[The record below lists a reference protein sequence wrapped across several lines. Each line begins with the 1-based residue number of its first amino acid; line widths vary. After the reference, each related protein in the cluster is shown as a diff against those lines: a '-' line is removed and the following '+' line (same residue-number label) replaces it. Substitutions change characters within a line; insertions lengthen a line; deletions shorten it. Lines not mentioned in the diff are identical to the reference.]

1 MGKPPET
8 MRQAPKYLSLLWP
21 ILVSSA
27 AFNMLHIIKHFF
39 CHTLHYLLHSLPIYS
54 GACVCGSLPCIVMQN
69 KWVFISGR
77 TCTDVHQLRG
87 HAILVGFL
95 SLPEWYN
102 ECMPLQD
109 ALVTMYRVGV
119 VRGTRTAARILI
131 SNLEFTIHCTV

>member
-1 MGKPPET
+1 MWLLALYRNAEQMGIYFREEHVQMCISCQT
-8 MRQAPKYLSLLWP
+8 YL
-21 ILVSSA
+21 
-27 AFNMLHIIKHFF
+27 
-39 CHTLHYLLHSLPIYS
+39 Y
-54 GACVCGSLPCIVMQN
+54 G
-69 KWVFISGR
+69 
-77 TCTDVHQLRG
+77 G

-131 SNLEFTIHCTV
+131 SNLEFTIHCSV